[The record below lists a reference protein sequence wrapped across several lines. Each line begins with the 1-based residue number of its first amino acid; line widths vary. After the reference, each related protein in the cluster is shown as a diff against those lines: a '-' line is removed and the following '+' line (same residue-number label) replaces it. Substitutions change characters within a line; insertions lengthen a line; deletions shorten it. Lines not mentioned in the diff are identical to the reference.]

1 MRQQELT
8 NQRENWL
15 DCMNHSV
22 ILQHIGMSAQKNW
35 FLCVCIHCYRIDL
48 TSIIEYYSLIKRHQQ
63 RQKFPHVVY
72 KADKFVY
79 STWYCCCC
87 CCQWN
92 RLKSGDNIVER
103 KNNFKP
109 IKSRMHS
116 IYTWNNLSTSF
127 IWTLDAGRSH
137 KKNVDENAERISIC
151 EPIGSIFFLCS
162 FIERIDMVNKS
173 RPISNQFGI
182 SSLFVTIFFWS
193 SAFASLS
200 HSRPHCFPFNFIR
213 RRAFCLISTN
223 SRYSTNKVLCKWLIV
238 RCCLINSALVVYSSC
253 LISERAVLLIFRVVI
268 FVYQFVIFLVAS
280 FHFTICAADK
290 RRRK

>member
-72 KADKFVY
+72 KADNLCIPLDIVVVVVV
-79 STWYCCCC
+79 SEID
-87 CCQWN
+87 WN

-182 SSLFVTIFFWS
+182 SSLFVTIFFGRPHS
-193 SAFASLS
+193 PASLTLGHIVFRS
-200 HSRPHCFPFNFIR
+200 
-213 RRAFCLISTN
+213 IS
-223 SRYSTNKVLCKWLIV
+223 
-238 RCCLINSALVVYSSC
+238 
-253 LISERAVLLIFRVVI
+253 
-268 FVYQFVIFLVAS
+268 
-280 FHFTICAADK
+280 
-290 RRRK
+290 